1 MNYFSTKNT
10 LSAVI
15 LSAATAFA
23 VNVNAGEL
31 ENTYI
36 EESSVG
42 VRSVRLEYVSDD
54 LRTTDGLAELQ
65 RRISIAAEQV
75 CGPMS
80 LHEAGGLQS
89 LMRNRQCYEEASS
102 AAMSQ
107 IDSTQTAAVGQ

>member
-1 MNYFSTKNT
+1 MKYFSTKNT

-15 LSAATAFA
+15 LSAATAFSA
-23 VNVNAGEL
+23 NLSAGEL

-42 VRSVRLEYVSDD
+42 VRSVRLEYVADE
-54 LRTTDGLAELQ
+54 LGTAEGLAELQ
-65 RRISIAAEQV
+65 RRISIAAKQV

-107 IDSTQTAAVGQ
+107 IDSTQTASVGH

>member
-1 MNYFSTKNT
+1 MDD
-10 LSAVI
+10 
-15 LSAATAFA
+15 
-23 VNVNAGEL
+23 
-31 ENTYI
+31 
-36 EESSVG
+36 G
-42 VRSVRLEYVSDD
+42 VCGCGNKVECDS
-54 LRTTDGLAELQ
+54 AELQ

-107 IDSTQTAAVGQ
+107 IDATQTAAIGQ

>member
-1 MNYFSTKNT
+1 MKYFTTGKT

-15 LSAATAFA
+15 LSAATAFS
-23 VNVNAGEL
+23 VNLSAGEL

-42 VRSVRLEYVSDD
+42 VRSVRLEYVAAE
-54 LRTTDGLAELQ
+54 LGTAEGLAELQ

-107 IDSTQTAAVGQ
+107 IDVTQTAAIGQ

>member
-1 MNYFSTKNT
+1 MKYFSTGKT

-15 LSAATAFA
+15 LGAATAFS
-23 VNVNAGEL
+23 VNLSAGEL

-42 VRSVRLEYVSDD
+42 VRSVRLEYVAAE
-54 LRTTDGLAELQ
+54 LGTAEGLAELQ

-107 IDSTQTAAVGQ
+107 IDATQTAAIGQ